1 MKLKFE
7 LGGYYLLN
15 SERVQLLLLKQP
27 SIEQLI
33 NYLHILM
40 IHNGVLVLDNNQEHN
55 YAPYKL
61 TLYSDECNY
70 LVMLETISIEGDI
83 NIRTFCDGSES
94 EGFISILGEPYPETS
109 IVKNFTLVINV
120 FKGFL
125 ESGDVSRELLN

>member
-15 SERVQLLLLKQP
+15 SERVQLPLLKQP

-55 YAPYKL
+55 HAPYKL

-70 LVMLETISIEGDI
+70 LVMLEMISIEGDI

-94 EGFISILGEPYPETS
+94 EGFIFILGEPYPETS
-109 IVKNFTLVINV
+109 IVKNFTSVINV
-120 FKGFL
+120 FKEFL
-125 ESGDVSRELLN
+125 ERGDVSRELLN